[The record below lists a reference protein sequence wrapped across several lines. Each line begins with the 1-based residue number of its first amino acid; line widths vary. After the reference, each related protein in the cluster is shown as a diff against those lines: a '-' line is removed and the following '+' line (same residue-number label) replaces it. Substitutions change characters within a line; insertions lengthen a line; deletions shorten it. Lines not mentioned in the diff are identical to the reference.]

1 MQRHQFATRMRV
13 GAVIVCGLTAL
24 VVEAAI
30 AENIK
35 ADPAKPGIKVEGAK
49 PAVAAPRVATGE
61 TVLPAQP
68 LFIVQLLTGPGWSQD
83 KPAVEQAGFKE
94 HSQNLSRLRAEGL
107 LVMGARY
114 KDSQADKGMLIV
126 RAANKEAV
134 VAEFAADPMVKDK
147 QFVLDV
153 AEFQPFYDGFVAKP
167 ARVGAAAESPL
178 NALTWLAGCWFGR
191 NGKIEFREH
200 WMRPAGGVMQGM
212 GRSTNDGKLLSH
224 EAMRIE
230 LDAAGVP
237 VFVAKPNDKP
247 EASFKSIKYDG
258 TSVVF
263 ENPAHEFPQRIKYE
277 LKKDGTLDARI
288 EGKLKDREARV
299 EFPMRR
305 ASCE

>member
-1 MQRHQFATRMRV
+1 MRRDRFV
-13 GAVIVCGLTAL
+13 VRVKRVAVAVCGLCALTVGTAH
-24 VVEAAI
+24 AQ
-30 AENIK
+30 NIK
-35 ADPAKPGIKVEGAK
+35 ADPVKPAA
-49 PAVAAPRVATGE
+49 AVAAPRPATGE

-68 LFIVQLLTGPGWSQD
+68 LFIVQLVTGPGWNQA
-83 KPAVEQAGFKE
+83 KAPPEQAGFKE
-94 HSQNLSRLRAEGL
+94 HSQNLSRMRNEGM
-107 LVMGARY
+107 LVMGARF
-114 KDSQADKGMLIV
+114 KDSVADKGMLIV

-134 VAEFAADPMVKDK
+134 SAEFAADPMIKDK
-147 QFVLDV
+147 LFVLDI
-153 AEFQPFYDGFVAKP
+153 AEFQPFYDGFVARP

-191 NGKIEFREH
+191 NGKMEFREH

-237 VFVAKPNDKP
+237 VFVAKPHDKP
-247 EASFKSIKYDG
+247 EASFKRIKFDSNSIQ
-258 TSVVF
+258 F
-263 ENPAHEFPQRIKYE
+263 ENPTHEFPQRIKYE
-277 LKKDGTLDARI
+277 LKTDGTLDARI
-288 EGKLKDREARV
+288 EGNLKGREARV